1 KGARV
6 TPVDPYCPSVRWNGE
21 TRATAELSADLLRGA
36 DAVVVASGHRHRVD
50 YALLVE
56 HARLILDAKNV
67 VAPALKKSPADI
79 AQLALL

>member
-1 KGARV
+1 
-6 TPVDPYCPSVRWNGE
+6 
-21 TRATAELSADLLRGA
+21 
-36 DAVVVASGHRHRVD
+36 VD